1 LLKNNFYIFLP
12 KSYLREAEN
21 LRVGK
26 NIKLYNYDRTE
37 TRSKENDDDFDLLV
51 RRNIRNSQIND
62 GIQQLVD
69 YAYYSRWLRYLGIIR
84 SYYVVHG
91 QITYG

>member
-1 LLKNNFYIFLP
+1 M
-12 KSYLREAEN
+12 
-21 LRVGK
+21 RVGK

-62 GIQQLVD
+62 GNSNWWIMLIT
-69 YAYYSRWLRYLGIIR
+69 AGGCGIWALYDLIMLFMDKLPMADGR
-84 SYYVVHG
+84 PLES
-91 QITYG
+91 